1 MAAVGSMYWCPQ
13 GLMPCGVLPGG
24 AMPGGVLPGSVMP
37 SGGMPSGVFPS
48 GAMPGGVM
56 HRCVMVP
63 VVPPWK
69 APAGPVV
76 SEAMPTSS
84 PAPIPAPATV
94 ATSKKPC
101 QSRASPLKVLR
112 REAEESGEPQDKVM
126 AKHAVEFS
134 HDREGCLWI
143 QQALDK
149 ASDDG
154 DRLAIMDALR
164 GHTWDVMRCP
174 NANHVLQ
181 KVIVTVRPCDCQ
193 FVIDDVLQRGP
204 EAPGR
209 LARHKYAYRGLQ
221 RMLEHLQP
229 CQVAPI
235 VDLLVADGM
244 ALAMHRHGTFVMQHI
259 FEYGS
264 EQQQRRVIE
273 HFASGPMPMVRN
285 NDACMVLNAALA
297 DGDDRCREDLAR
309 AILANEGAV
318 ADMAHTRRG
327 HVAVLTLLE
336 VLSEPLL
343 GEAFR
348 QLSAQEVSLW
358 KSRFGRSVI
367 KAVRDQFG
375 CTALASSA
383 GA

>member
-1 MAAVGSMYWCPQ
+1 MAAMGGMYWCPP
-13 GLMPCGVLPGG
+13 GIMPCGALPS
-24 AMPGGVLPGSVMP
+24 APMPGGIV
-37 SGGMPSGVFPS
+37 
-48 GAMPGGVM
+48 
-56 HRCVMVP
+56 HRCMFLP
-63 VVPPWK
+63 IVPPWQ
-69 APAGPVV
+69 APAGPAV
-76 SEAMPTSS
+76 SDTVLVSS
-84 PAPIPAPATV
+84 PAPARAPVVLAPPTEPRRSQV
-94 ATSKKPC
+94 
-101 QSRASPLKVLR
+101 SPLEQLR
-112 REAEESGEPQDKVM
+112 REVEELGEPQEKVM
-126 AKHAVEFS
+126 AKHALEFS
-134 HDREGCLWI
+134 HDRDGCVWI
-143 QQALDK
+143 QRALDE
-149 ASDDG
+149 ASDDCE
-154 DRLAIMDALR
+154 RLAIMDALR

-181 KVIVTVRPCDCQ
+181 KFMVTVRPCECQ
-193 FVIDDVLQRGP
+193 FVIDDILQRGP

-209 LARHKYAYRGLQ
+209 LARHRYAYRVLQ

-229 CQVAPI
+229 GQMAPI
-235 VDLLVADGM
+235 VDRLIADGM

>member
-1 MAAVGSMYWCPQ
+1 V
-13 GLMPCGVLPGG
+13 
-24 AMPGGVLPGSVMP
+24 
-37 SGGMPSGVFPS
+37 
-48 GAMPGGVM
+48 
-56 HRCVMVP
+56 
-63 VVPPWK
+63 
-69 APAGPVV
+69 
-76 SEAMPTSS
+76 
-84 PAPIPAPATV
+84 
-94 ATSKKPC
+94 
-101 QSRASPLKVLR
+101 SPLEVLR

-126 AKHAVEFS
+126 AKHALEFS

-143 QQALDK
+143 QRALDE

-181 KVIVTVRPCDCQ
+181 KVIVTVRPWECQ
-193 FVIDDVLQRGP
+193 YVIDDVLQRGP

-221 RMLEHLQP
+221 RILEHLQP

-244 ALAMHRHGTFVMQHI
+244 ALAMHRYGTFVMQHVL
-259 FEYGS
+259 EYGS
-264 EQQQRRVIE
+264 EQQRRRAIE
-273 HFASGPMPMVRN
+273 TFTSGATEMVHN
-285 NDACMVLNAALA
+285 NDACMVLNVALA
-297 DGDDRCREDLAR
+297 DEAECGRDELAR
-309 AILANEGAV
+309 AILANEGVV

-327 HVAVLTLLE
+327 HVAVLTLLDA
-336 VLSEPLL
+336 LDDSLL

-383 GA
+383 RA